1 MDASG
6 YFRGKKITVM
16 GLGLLGGV
24 GDIAYLAESG
34 AELIVT
40 DLKSEADAKPSLD
53 VLARFSNIRYTLG
66 RHDLAD
72 FRGRDL
78 VVKAPGAP
86 LDSPFVA
93 EARKEGTPVTMW
105 AALFSGFARE
115 VGATL
120 VGVTGTRGKTTV
132 TEMIAAILHAAGKH
146 VIEGGNMR
154 GTALLPRLAE
164 LSRDTVVLLE
174 LDSWKLQGFGEAH
187 LSPHIAVFTTFFDDH
202 LNYYQGDRD
211 AYLTDKANIFL
222 NQGSEDVL
230 ILGKQC
236 ATTITERYAE
246 KISAKT
252 ITVDES
258 ALPETWTL
266 RIPGLHNRYNAALA
280 FSAAQA
286 LGIAD
291 NTIREALE
299 AFVGVPGRLELV
311 LEVNGVRVYNDTT
324 ATTPDAA
331 LAALAALDTGK
342 RNIILIMGGADKGLD
357 MNALLYRIPEFTK
370 RVILLAGTGTDKVL
384 EFLPGASVFSDLGK
398 AVDEAFLAADSGDV
412 ILFSPAFAS
421 FGMFKNE
428 YDRGDQFNDLV
439 RSHIH
444 HG

>member
-86 LDSPFVA
+86 LDSPFIA
-93 EARKEGTPVTMW
+93 EARKKGTPVTMW

-222 NQGSEDVL
+222 NQRSEDVL

-258 ALPETWTL
+258 ALPETWIL

-384 EFLPGASVFSDLGK
+384 EFLPGASVFGDLGK
-398 AVDEAFLAADSGDV
+398 AVDEAFLAADYGDV